1 MAFVAGLRMELQSS
15 KGVSRCAMDGSFSR
29 RSFLSIAIG
38 GLGAVAMSVGTA
50 ESAMAEGWEYAAGG
64 YGGLDDKGAVAV
76 EGEESIDYMKFLEA
90 VGDKTVER
98 VDFYG
103 PMGDIAYAVVG
114 GKRIRVGEGFP
125 VERSRGY
132 SSPLWVARIL
142 DNKSIPYKFH
152 YLEGAKY
159 ETMKSIGYANGCKGM
174 VFGCM
179 KQD

>member
-1 MAFVAGLRMELQSS
+1 MAFVAGLRMELERSN
-15 KGVSRCAMDGSFSR
+15 GVSRCAVDESFSR
-29 RSFLSIAIG
+29 RSFLSLAIG
-38 GLGAVAMSVGTA
+38 GLGAVAMSVGTG
-50 ESAMAEGWEYAAGG
+50 ESARADGWEYAAGG
-64 YGGLDDKGAVAV
+64 YGGLDDRGAEAV
-76 EGEESIDYMKFLEA
+76 EGEESIDYMKFLDA
-90 VGDKTVER
+90 IAAKKVER

-103 PMGDIAYAVVG
+103 PMGDIAYAIVG
-114 GKRIRVGEGFP
+114 GKKIRIGQGFP

-142 DNKSIPYKFH
+142 DNNSIPYKFH

-179 KQD
+179 KGD